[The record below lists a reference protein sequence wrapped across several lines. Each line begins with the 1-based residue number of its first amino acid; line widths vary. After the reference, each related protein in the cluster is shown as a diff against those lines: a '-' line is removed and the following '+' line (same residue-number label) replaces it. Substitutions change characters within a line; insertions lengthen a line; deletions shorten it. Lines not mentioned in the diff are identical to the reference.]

1 MKRILVVITFLV
13 ISIVSNAQLKL
24 SQSQLVNGIPSGIV
38 EDIPYPVKF
47 INEDELLLF
56 YPKSGSYSIYKL
68 SKQSKTFTDYQPSTN
83 GDPELIKKAAAKLG
97 KEALNLSLSPDK
109 RYIAYTKG
117 NNLYC
122 YNIAKETI
130 KQLTFDGSED
140 ILNGYASWVYYEEIL
155 GRSSRYKAFWWSPD
169 SETIAFYRF
178 DNSNVE
184 EFPIYSAKGQRGSF
198 TANSYPKPGE
208 ANPTVKIG
216 FANIQNESVV
226 WTNLEDQKD
235 QYFGIPF
242 WDETG
247 SRFILPWM
255 SRDQKDMLIYSVNPI
270 NGDNSVIYKEHQ
282 DTFIDWPNQLVH
294 TEKGFYFIRDFDK
307 SGWEQIYY
315 LSYDGK
321 VFHQMT
327 RGNNWGIK
335 ILSFDKKY
343 LYYTSR
349 TNITTINQ
357 VFRVSI
363 KDNYIQDMISL
374 PDYNFTNVVI
384 SPKGEKFAAHFSN
397 SKTPTKVAVIDIKN
411 QDSWLIAD
419 SRGEKY
425 YSYKIA
431 TPEILFF
438 SNRDG
443 QVLPIKI
450 IFPVNMKE
458 GKKYPVHVDIYGGPN
473 HTNVM
478 DTWSNP
484 SFDNQWWATN
494 GVIQVYLDNR
504 ASGHL
509 GKKGIND
516 VYGNLGY
523 HELNDYVDAMSWLI
537 RHYDCIDPDKVG
549 IEGFSFGGT
558 MTVLAVTK
566 ANKVFK
572 YGIAGGGVYD
582 WMLYDTHYTE
592 RYMNTPQNNP
602 KGYKSSRA
610 MNYLDNYYGD
620 ETNMLQITHGT
631 GDDNVHFQNTLQL
644 IDELMKKGKRFE
656 LMIYPDGMHGY
667 RGYQREFWDRE
678 NMIFWY
684 KYLLNKPLPDIL
696 NYSLEKE

>member
-1 MKRILVVITFLV
+1 MKKI
-13 ISIVSNAQLKL
+13 IVAFTLLLMTIASNAQLKL

-38 EDIPYPVKF
+38 EQIPYPVKF
-47 INEDELLLF
+47 LNEDELLMF
-56 YPKSGSYSIYKL
+56 YPKSQSYSIYKI
-68 SKQSKTFTDYQPSTN
+68 SAEKEIFTDYKPETKD
-83 GDPELIKKAAAKLG
+83 DPELLKKAASKLG
-97 KEALNLSLSPDK
+97 REALNLTLSPDK
-109 RYIAYTKG
+109 KRVAYTKE
-117 NNLYC
+117 NDLYC
-122 YNIAKETI
+122 YNLENENITR
-130 KQLTFDGSED
+130 LTNDGSTT
-140 ILNGYASWVYYEEIL
+140 IMNGYASWIYYEEIL
-155 GRSSRYKAFWWSPD
+155 GRASRYKAFWWSPD
-169 SETIAFYRF
+169 NKTIAFYRF

-208 ANPTVKIG
+208 ENPTVKIG
-216 FANIQNESVV
+216 FADIEDQSVV
-226 WTNLEDQKD
+226 WTKLDDQKD

-242 WDETG
+242 WDEEG
-247 SRFILPWM
+247 DRFILPWM
-255 SRDQKDMLIYSVNPI
+255 SRDQKDMLIYSVNPKS
-270 NGDNSVIYKEHQ
+270 GDNSVIYKEHQ
-282 DTFIDWPNQLVH
+282 ATFIDWPEQLVH
-294 TEKGFYFIRDFDK
+294 TEKGFYFVRDFNP
-307 SGWEQIYY
+307 SGWEQVYY

-321 VFHQMT
+321 VFRQIT
-327 RGNNWGIK
+327 NGNNWGIK
-335 ILSFDKKY
+335 ILSYDKEY

-349 TNITTINQ
+349 SNLTTINQ

-363 KDNYIQDMISL
+363 KDNYIQDVISIGE
-374 PDYNFTNVVI
+374 YNYTNVVV
-384 SPKGEKFAAHFSN
+384 SPKGKKIAAHFSN
-397 SKTPTKVAVIDIKN
+397 CKTPTKLAIINLKD
-411 QDSWLIAD
+411 QATWLVAD
-419 SRGEKY
+419 SRGDKFFNY
-425 YSYKIA
+425 NLAI
-431 TPEILFF
+431 PQILFF

-450 IFPVNMKE
+450 IFPLNMKQ
-458 GKKYPVHVDIYGGPN
+458 GVKYPVHVDIYGGPN
-473 HTNVM
+473 STNVM

-484 SFDNQWWATN
+484 SFANQWWPTN

-516 VYGNLGY
+516 VYGNLGH
-523 HELNDYVDAMSWLI
+523 HELNDFVDAMSWLI

-549 IEGFSFGGT
+549 IEGFSYGGT
-558 MTVLAVTK
+558 MTLLAVTK
-566 ANKVFK
+566 GNKVFK

-602 KGYKSSRA
+602 KGYKSSKA
-610 MNYLDNYYGD
+610 MNYLDNYLGD

-678 NMIFWY
+678 NMVFWY
-684 KYLLNKPLPDIL
+684 KYLLDKPLPDIL
-696 NYSLEKE
+696 NYSLEK